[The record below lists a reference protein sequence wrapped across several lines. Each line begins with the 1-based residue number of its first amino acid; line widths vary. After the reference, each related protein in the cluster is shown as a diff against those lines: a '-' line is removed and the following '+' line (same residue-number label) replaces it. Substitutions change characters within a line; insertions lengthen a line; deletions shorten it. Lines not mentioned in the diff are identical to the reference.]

1 MESDRT
7 FHLAMMGSHHIIGDM
22 NSGLLKRTDRFTPRT
37 SLWFLKMLFEILKC
51 DIKLHL
57 VRETRTFNSGN
68 GRFLQPNRHCPE
80 SICCAS

>member
-22 NSGLLKRTDRFTPRT
+22 NSGLLKRTDRSVTPGT
-37 SLWFLKMLFEILKC
+37 SLWFLKMLFEIFKC

-57 VRETRTFNSGN
+57 VRETRMFNSGN
-68 GRFLQPNRHCPE
+68 NRFL
-80 SICCAS
+80 